1 MPAVKILFVAN
12 RFPYPP
18 FRGDKLKIWNLAR
31 RLSATHE
38 LHLITFLE
46 NPDDAEYM
54 PELETVFRS
63 IHLVPLPR
71 WRSALSCL
79 SALPGSMPIQVA
91 YFKSAAFR
99 KKLDAVLRAGS
110 FDAIHVQHLRMAQYL
125 EPPFRDKAILD
136 LPDAFSLYWERRRQT
151 ARPWYLRWFEN
162 MEYKRVAGYESILHR
177 YPINLVCSVEDLAY
191 LREKQPGANIELLP
205 NGVDT
210 AAFPERKAG
219 SAQAGRILFTG
230 NMDYAPNVDAVRYF
244 ALEVF
249 PEIRKTLPEA
259 TFIIAGQRP
268 VESVRALAGPG
279 IEVTGFIPDLSAT
292 YAEAAVVVAPM
303 RFGAGTQNKVLEAM
317 STGVPV
323 VCSPLAF
330 KGLGISE
337 GQGVVQAEDTAAFSA
352 EVIRLLQYPE
362 AGHELGARGAAVI
375 RARFSWETIAARLES
390 YLREVAAN

>member
-1 MPAVKILFVAN
+1 MRTVKILFVAN

-31 RLSATHE
+31 RLSRQHE

-46 NPDDAEYM
+46 NETDAQYL
-54 PELETVFRS
+54 PELESVFRS
-63 IHLVPLPR
+63 IHLIRLPR

-79 SALPGSMPIQVA
+79 GALPGSMPIQVA

-99 KKLDAVLRAGS
+99 KKLNTVLAEGS
-110 FDAIHVQHLRMAQYL
+110 FDAVHVQHLRMAQYL
-125 EPPFRDKAILD
+125 EEPYRSHAILD

-151 ARPWYLRWFEN
+151 ERPWYLRWFEN
-162 MEYKRVAGYESILHR
+162 MEYRRVMRYENILHR
-177 YPINLVCSVEDLAY
+177 YPLNLVCSVEDLAY
-191 LREKQPGANIELLP
+191 LRNKQAGARVELLP

-210 AAFPERKAG
+210 AAFPQRNPALIKP
-219 SAQAGRILFTG
+219 GRILFTG

-244 ALEVF
+244 ATEIF
-249 PEIRKTLPEA
+249 PEIRKVLPEA
-259 TFIIAGQRP
+259 QFMIAGQRP
-268 VESVRALAGPG
+268 VEAVRTLAGPG

-292 YAEAAVVVAPM
+292 YSEAVVVVAPM

-330 KGLGISE
+330 KGLGIGD
-337 GQGVVQAEDTAAFSA
+337 GQGVVQAADSAAFVA
-352 EVIRLLQYPE
+352 QVIRLLE
-362 AGHELGARGAAVI
+362 NNVAGKELGERGAAVI
-375 RARFSWETIAARLES
+375 RERFSWENIAARLET
-390 YLREVAAN
+390 YLREVAAS